1 MQQKLK
7 IGDYAKLHGLTPL
20 NVGLK
25 YAEIYQ
31 VLREEDYE
39 LNADEVRALDEHY
52 KVSTPSAQ
60 TQGSAAVETGTAD
73 EQPSLKD
80 RAADAVTSVVDKVAE
95 ATGLG
100 RHVAP
105 ESTTGQPQGPSNG
118 DDSDD
123 EPDFVET
130 SGLLE
135 GVSDEQNGGPDD
147 TSPEGEE
154 GGNPHLVAPDDPRAS
169 NLRRRPRRVT
179 SADRALLQQFQR
191 ELDRYPTVRIPE
203 GWRPEKWEKRE
214 EKRRD
219 NTTRVVFTYEYE
231 GLPSEMEASLFLKAF
246 NGVLDETG
254 KPFSFA
260 RPKITDRWLKAWA
273 RRLHDELSFL
283 ETECI
288 VCGKEVEDYLSELAA
303 AYLVRDK
310 RTLVFA
316 HYPDEP
322 PQNRGK
328 KLVQWKRRHAI
339 CGALEMKIYNLV
351 AELSGASQEELA
363 AAITERVNRIIEEVV
378 AELHVKSRSLRY
390 VTYEGVA
397 EKWLDVV
404 DALWGKPAQ
413 TPAEQ
418 GA

>member
-20 NVGLK
+20 SVGLK

-39 LNADEVRALDEHY
+39 LNADEVRALDEYY

-60 TQGSAAVETGTAD
+60 THGSAAVETGTAD

-80 RAADAVTSVVDKVAE
+80 RTVDAVTSVVDKVAE
-95 ATGLG
+95 ATGIG
-100 RHVAP
+100 RHATP
-105 ESTTGQPQGPSNG
+105 ETSAGQPQGPSNG

-123 EPDFVET
+123 ERDLVET

-147 TSPEGEE
+147 TSPVDEQGE
-154 GGNPHLVAPDDPRAS
+154 NPHLVAPDDTRAS
-169 NLRRRPRRVT
+169 NLRRRPRRIT

-191 ELDRYPTVRIPE
+191 ELDRYLTLRIPE
-203 GWRPEKWEKRE
+203 GWKPEKWDKRE
-214 EKRRD
+214 EKRSD
-219 NTTRVVFTYEYE
+219 GTTRVVFTYEYE
-231 GLPSEMEASLFLKAF
+231 GLPAEIEASLFMKA
-246 NGVLDETG
+246 LYEMPDEKGGT
-254 KPFSFA
+254 FSFA
-260 RPKITDRWLKAWA
+260 KPKITDRWLRAWA
-273 RRLHDELSFL
+273 QRLHNELSFH
-283 ETECI
+283 EKECI

-303 AYLVRDK
+303 AYHVKDK
-310 RTLVFA
+310 RSLVFA

-351 AELSGASQEELA
+351 AELSGASPEEIND
-363 AAITERVNRIIEEVV
+363 AIEQRIDQIVEEVV
-378 AELHVKSRSLRY
+378 NELHAKSRSLRH
-390 VTYEGVA
+390 VTYEDVVA
-397 EKWLDVV
+397 KWLDVLK
-404 DALWGKPAQ
+404 AMWGAPTQDPAK
-413 TPAEQ
+413 EV
-418 GA
+418 